1 MRWKQLELSKYLT
14 ESRMF
19 LLILYF
25 CVIYYFRVHVLLKVL
40 IFIMCSRS
48 RFSITGLGGVNPGS
62 PGIPW
67 VLLNNSCQRNPTP
80 DQPNQSLR
88 TGGGWWFSKLDPGTS
103 SVCITRALVK
113 VQTLRPHPDNRIQSC

>member
-40 IFIMCSRS
+40 IFIMCSHS
-48 RFSITGLGGVNPGS
+48 RFSITGPGGVNRGS
-62 PGIPW
+62 SW
-67 VLLNNSCQRNPTP
+67 CFCTTAAEETP
-80 DQPNQSLR
+80 LQTNQISL
-88 TGGGWWFSKLDPGTS
+88 
-103 SVCITRALVK
+103 
-113 VQTLRPHPDNRIQSC
+113 